1 MIQTFRRASAEQ
13 PWDGETGHTLNST
26 KQLGLSKDIQQD
38 AQEMVRRAE
47 YALGKAI
54 RAGQERGEIR
64 RPHETARR
72 PVRLA
77 DDVLEPNIIK
87 ASPTEF
93 GSSNRQEVTE
103 TYAMADASLDQF
115 EEALTDARDEGNLSR
130 ANVVRKV
137 QGVKSDKLAP
147 AGRLNAERVRLGTL
161 PNVRQASIPVTT
173 QLAGRWTRRSVR
185 GMHWT
190 PRSGNRRV

>member
-1 MIQTFRRASAEQ
+1 M
-13 PWDGETGHTLNST
+13 NST

-54 RAGQERGEIR
+54 RAGQDRGEIR
-64 RPHETARR
+64 TKADGGWPTHSEVLGSQGTEYSKPGPTDFASHSE
-72 PVRLA
+72 LA
-77 DDVLEPNIIK
+77 GKGLGIYAMVDDVP
-87 ASPTEF
+87 P
-93 GSSNRQEVTE
+93 
-103 TYAMADASLDQF
+103 DQF
-115 EEALTDARDEGNLSR
+115 EEALSEARDEDNLSR

-147 AGRLNAERVRLGTL
+147 ADRLNAERVRLGTL